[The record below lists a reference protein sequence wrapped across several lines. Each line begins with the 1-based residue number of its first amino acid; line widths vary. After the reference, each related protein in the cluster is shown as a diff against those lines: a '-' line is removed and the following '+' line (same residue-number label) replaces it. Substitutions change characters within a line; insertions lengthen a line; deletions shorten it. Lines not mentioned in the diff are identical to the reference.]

1 LTSRPSR
8 LASYLKS
15 LFSDIDEELEPEADS
30 LSSQAENGSFNSIF
44 HNHLTSSG
52 LLSPSAFNVHI
63 FLDRA
68 SPS

>member
-1 LTSRPSR
+1 L
-8 LASYLKS
+8 
-15 LFSDIDEELEPEADS
+15 DPEGDS
-30 LSSQAENGSFNSIF
+30 LSSKAENGSFNSIF

>member
-1 LTSRPSR
+1 
-8 LASYLKS
+8 
-15 LFSDIDEELEPEADS
+15 LEDPEADS
-30 LSSQAENGSFNSIF
+30 RSSHAENGSFNSIF
-44 HNHLTSSG
+44 HNHLASSG